1 MSFQKKLHPLYSL
14 IVNHF
19 NVSISGLENISPG
32 KSYIFA
38 ANHQSILDVP
48 LIFSILALHT
58 DSKIHLLISHRFY
71 RALWLI
77 TRPLEMISIRM
88 DKGTQSS
95 TDHNLRSL
103 ALAQQKLGQGH
114 SLLIFPEGIITG
126 GRTSQIIK
134 GGTGA
139 VRLSLLSHVPIIPI
153 GIRGS
158 NHVHPYLLK
167 NRLPFYFKRHLPIN
181 IKISKEI
188 NFPPYPG
195 LDLSSRTES
204 NRVLLRSLTDKLMA
218 KLSKLSGLTN
228 TIVISV

>member
-1 MSFQKKLHPLYSL
+1 MSFQKILSPLYPL
-14 IVNHF
+14 IINYF
-19 NVSISGLENISPG
+19 NVSVSGLENISPS
-32 KSYIFA
+32 KNYIFT

-48 LIFSILALHT
+48 LIFSLLALRT
-58 DSKIHLLISHRFY
+58 NRKIHILISHRFY

-77 TRPLEMISIRM
+77 TRPLGMISIRM

-103 ALAQQKLGQGH
+103 ALSQEKLGEGDC
-114 SLLIFPEGIITG
+114 LLIFPEGIITG
-126 GRTSQIIK
+126 GQTSQIIK

-167 NRLPFYFKRHLPIN
+167 NRLPFYFKRHLPIV
-181 IKISKEI
+181 IKIGKEI
-188 NFPPYPG
+188 NFPAHPG
-195 LDLSSRTES
+195 LDLSSHTEP
-204 NRVLLRSLTDKLMA
+204 NRLLLRSLTNNLMA
-218 KLSKLSGLTN
+218 RFSKLSGLPLVDN
-228 TIVISV
+228 